1 MKNTISR
8 REFIKTV
15 GIVGGAG
22 YTAGELLRILVNHP
36 QAEVKFVYSTSNAG
50 NPVSQVHSDLLGE
63 TSLTFTDTITN
74 VDVIFLCLGHGLSAE
89 FLQKNKL
96 SADTKIIDLG
106 NDFRVSNTCDNR
118 TFVYGLPE
126 IFREQIRTAQNV
138 ANPGCF
144 ATAIQLALLPLAQSK
159 LLQNEV
165 HINAAT
171 GSTGAGRSLSET
183 GHFSYR
189 SNNVAIYK
197 PFKHQHL
204 VEIGKTLC
212 AAQGSAIS
220 ELSFIPVRGCF
231 TRGIFATLYTECSLS
246 ESEAKVLY
254 EKFYEPHPF
263 TFISNSE
270 LSLKEVVNT
279 NKCFLHLQKIGKKLL
294 ITSTIDNLVKG
305 ASGQAVQNMN
315 LMFGLDE
322 TCGLKLKST
331 SF

>member
-1 MKNTISR
+1 MSPKI
-8 REFIKTV
+8 TV
-15 GIVGGAG
+15 GIAGGAG
-22 YTAGELLRILVNHP
+22 YTAGELLRMLVNHP
-36 QAEVKFVYSTSNAG
+36 QAEVKWVYSTSNAG
-50 NPVSQVHSDLLGE
+50 NAVSQVHSDLLGE
-63 TSLTFTDTITN
+63 TDLAFTDTIAD
-74 VDVIFLCLGHGLSAE
+74 VDVVFLCLGHGLSAE

-96 SADTKIIDLG
+96 AAATKVVDLG
-106 NDFRVSNTCDNR
+106 NDFRVSSTCGDR

-144 ATAIQLALLPLAQSK
+144 ATAIQLALLPLAQNK
-159 LLQNEV
+159 LLQHEV
-165 HINAAT
+165 HINATT

-204 VEIGKTLC
+204 AEIGKTL
-212 AAQGSAIS
+212 SAVLGTTAP
-220 ELSFIPVRGCF
+220 ELWFIPVRGCF

-246 ESEAKVLY
+246 EGEARALY
-254 EKFYEPHPF
+254 ADFYDQHPF
-263 TFISNSE
+263 TFVSSAE

-279 NKCFLHLQKIGKKLL
+279 NKCFLHLQKIGKQLL
-294 ITSTIDNLVKG
+294 ITSAIDNLVKG

-322 TCGLKLKST
+322 ACGLRLKPAG
-331 SF
+331 F